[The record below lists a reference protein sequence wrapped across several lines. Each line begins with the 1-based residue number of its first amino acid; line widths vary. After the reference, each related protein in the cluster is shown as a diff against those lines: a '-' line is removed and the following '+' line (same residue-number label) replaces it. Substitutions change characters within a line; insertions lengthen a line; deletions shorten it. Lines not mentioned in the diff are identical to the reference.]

1 MHAILITGATGNVGA
16 ALAEQLLAQG
26 GSVRLGMRNP
36 RPEATRPGA
45 EAVRLDFADPTSFA
59 PALTGV
65 QRLFLMRPPAI
76 ADTKRYLNPLV
87 DAARTAGVQQIVFL
101 SLLGAERNSVV
112 PHYAVER
119 YLEQSGLGWT
129 FVRPSFFMQNLST
142 THRDEIR
149 RQSEIIVPAGN
160 GRTSF
165 IDVRD
170 IAAVAARTLTE
181 EGHIGQAYALTG
193 DEALSY
199 HDAARLLS
207 AELGRPIVY
216 RRPSLLRF
224 VRHRR
229 TMGDAWAYILV
240 MVGIYTTAR
249 LGLAATVTAT
259 TRSMLGRPTI
269 TLAQFIADERAAWL

>member
-1 MHAILITGATGNVGA
+1 LNPILITGATGNVGA
-16 ALAEQLLAQG
+16 ALAQQLSEQG
-26 GSVRLGMRNP
+26 VPVRLGMRTP
-36 RPEATRPGA
+36 RDPVLPNA
-45 EAVRLDFADPTSFA
+45 EPVRLDFADPASFA
-59 PALTGV
+59 PALSGV

-87 DAARTAGVQQIVFL
+87 DAARAAGVEQIVFL

-129 FVRPSFFMQNLST
+129 FLRPSFFMQNLST

-149 RQSEIIVPAGN
+149 QQSEIIVPAGN

-170 IAAVAARTLTE
+170 IAAVAARTLIE
-181 EGHIGQAYALTG
+181 DGHIGQAYALTG

-199 HDAARLLS
+199 HDAAQLLS
-207 AELGRPIVY
+207 IELGRPITY
-216 RRPSLLRF
+216 RRPSLVRF

-229 TMGDAWAYILV
+229 TRGDAWAFVLV
-240 MVGIYTTAR
+240 MIGIYTTAR
-249 LGLAATVTAT
+249 FGLAATITET
-259 TRSMLGRPTI
+259 TRRLLGRPTI
-269 TLAQFIADERAAWL
+269 SLAQFIADERAAWI

>member
-1 MHAILITGATGNVGA
+1 MTPILITGATGNVGA
-16 ALAEQLLAQG
+16 ALAQSLSAQG
-26 GSVRLGMRNP
+26 ILTRLGMRTARSVDLP
-36 RPEATRPGA
+36 HAQP
-45 EAVRLDFADPTSFA
+45 VRLDFADPTSFA
-59 PALTGV
+59 PALEGV

-87 DAARTAGVQQIVFL
+87 DAARAAGVQQIVFL

-129 FVRPSFFMQNLST
+129 FLRPSFFMQNLST

-149 RQSEIIVPAGN
+149 TQGEIIVPAGN

-181 EGHIGQAYALTG
+181 DGHLGQAYALTG

-207 AELGRPIVY
+207 AELRRPIAY
-216 RRPSLLRF
+216 RRPSLVRF

-229 TMGDAWAYILV
+229 AMGDAWAYILV
-240 MVGIYTTAR
+240 MIGIYTTAR
-249 LGLAATVTAT
+249 LGLAATVTDT
-259 TRSMLGRPTI
+259 TRRMLGRPTI
-269 TLAQFIADERAAWL
+269 SLAQFIADERAAWV